1 MRRSLA
7 MKDKI
12 KGKAEEVK
20 GKVTGDK
27 VEELKGRAR
36 QQVGSVK
43 QTVKEIRH
51 DAEHRN
57 DGTKNRATSTDGTTR
72 SDTRE
77 PR

>member
-1 MRRSLA
+1 
-7 MKDKI
+7 MKDKV
-12 KGKAEEVK
+12 KGKAQEVK

-27 VEELKGRAR
+27 VEEMKGRAR
-36 QQVGSVK
+36 QVVGTVK
-43 QTVKEIRH
+43 QTAKEIRH

-57 DGTKNRATSTDGTTR
+57 DGATDKTAPTDGTTR

>member
-1 MRRSLA
+1 

-27 VEELKGRAR
+27 VEELKGKAR
-36 QQVGSVK
+36 QQVGAVK
-43 QTVKEIRH
+43 QTAKEIRH

-57 DGTKNRATSTDGTTR
+57 DGTTRAASTDGTTR
-72 SDTRE
+72 SD
-77 PR
+77 PRKPR